1 MATKQQPPITPE
13 VPNDEIDLRELFL
26 TIWNRKWMVVGVTI
40 IFIGIASFYNDIK
53 PTTYQTS
60 IILSPPSE
68 ATVLEINKEGIFK
81 ESKDSLF
88 RRFLEKFTTPE
99 FQVAVLKDKGYLDQ
113 LTQDIKGDFD
123 EIQVTD
129 DFFEGFKLVE
139 KVTKKKGQEDKFFD
153 PNRLEFELLG
163 ADKNLIQNYLNDL
176 KSAANQQEIEELEE
190 IFNSRIKNQLNE
202 ITRESYELNLKA
214 KRDREDRIKIIEEE
228 DSKKITNLIN
238 EKERLRVKAKQDRR
252 AKIKQIE
259 ESDANKITNLL
270 NEKERL
276 RVKAKQDRLNQIDRL
291 IEAKDIADEMGI
303 IENNFKK
310 IQSDNTATLN
320 LSIGDN
326 QKLPDWYLY
335 GSKVLAKRINLLTNR
350 KNDDSFIPRITEIDK
365 EIQAIKE
372 NPELLKLKQRKNDDA
387 FIARITEIDKEIQ
400 AIKENTELKT
410 LKERESDNP
419 YIERLRV
426 LDVEKTR
433 LKSFK
438 FNPEGWRL
446 VTTDKIPNIGQ
457 PTKSKKPL
465 IIAIAGVL
473 GVLVGLILIPILNIL
488 RQEKEAS

>member
-1 MATKQQPPITPE
+1 MATKQQPPIIPE
-13 VPNDEIDLRELFL
+13 VPTDEIDLRELFL
-26 TIWNRKWMVVGVTI
+26 AIWNRKWMIVGVTI
-40 IFIGIASFYNDIK
+40 IFIGIASFYNDTK
-53 PTTYQTS
+53 PTTYQSS

-81 ESKDSLF
+81 ETKDSIF
-88 RRFLEKFTTPE
+88 RRFLEKFTAPE

-123 EIQVTD
+123 ENQVAY
-129 DFFEGFKLVE
+129 GFLESIKLVE
-139 KVTKKKGQEDKFFD
+139 KVTKKKGQEEYFD

-163 ADKNLIQNYLNDL
+163 ADKNLIQNYLIDL

-190 IFNSRIKNQLNE
+190 IFNSRIKNRLNE
-202 ITRESYELNLKA
+202 IIRESYELTLKA
-214 KRDREDRIKIIEEE
+214 MRDREDRIKIIEEE

-238 EKERLRVKAKQDRR
+238 EKERLRVKAKQDR
-252 AKIKQIE
+252 
-259 ESDANKITNLL
+259 
-270 NEKERL
+270 
-276 RVKAKQDRLNQIDRL
+276 LNQIDRL
-291 IEAKDIADEMGI
+291 IEAKDIAEEMGI

-310 IQSDNTATLN
+310 IQSNNTATLN

-372 NPELLKLKQRKNDDA
+372 N
-387 FIARITEIDKEIQ
+387 
-400 AIKENTELKT
+400 TELKT

-419 YIERLRV
+419 FIDRLRV

-446 VTTDKIPNIGQ
+446 VTTDKMPNIGQ
-457 PTKSKKPL
+457 PTESKKL
-465 IIAIAGVL
+465 RSIAIAGVL

>member
-1 MATKQQPPITPE
+1 MATKQQPPIIPE
-13 VPNDEIDLRELFL
+13 VPTDEIDLRELFL
-26 TIWNRKWMVVGVTI
+26 AIWNRKWMIVGVTI

-53 PTTYQTS
+53 PTTYQSS
-60 IILSPPSE
+60 IILSPPLE

-81 ESKDSLF
+81 ETKDSIF
-88 RRFLEKFTTPE
+88 RRFLEKFTAPE

-123 EIQVTD
+123 ENQVAY
-129 DFFEGFKLVE
+129 GFLESIKLVE
-139 KVTKKKGQEDKFFD
+139 KVTKKKGQEEYFD

-163 ADKNLIQNYLNDL
+163 ADKNLIQNYLIDL

-190 IFNSRIKNQLNE
+190 IFNSRIKNRLNE
-202 ITRESYELNLKA
+202 ITRESYELTLKA
-214 KRDREDRIKIIEEE
+214 MRDREDRIKIIEEE
-228 DSKKITNLIN
+228 DSKKITNLI
-238 EKERLRVKAKQDRR
+238 
-252 AKIKQIE
+252 
-259 ESDANKITNLL
+259 

-372 NPELLKLKQRKNDDA
+372 N
-387 FIARITEIDKEIQ
+387 
-400 AIKENTELKT
+400 TELKT

-438 FNPEGWRL
+438 FNSEGWSL
-446 VTTDKIPNIGQ
+446 VTTDKMPNIGQ
-457 PTKSKKPL
+457 PTESKKL
-465 IIAIAGVL
+465 LSIAIAGVS